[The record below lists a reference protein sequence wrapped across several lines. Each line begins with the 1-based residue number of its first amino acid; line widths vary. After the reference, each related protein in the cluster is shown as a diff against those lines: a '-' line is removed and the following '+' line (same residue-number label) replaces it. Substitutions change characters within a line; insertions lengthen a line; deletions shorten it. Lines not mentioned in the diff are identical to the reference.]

1 MANLISIV
9 TLLYLFITLV
19 HTAPP
24 NEPAQVQPRYQV
36 VSEKFHQEPNL
47 EYTFE

>member
-1 MANLISIV
+1 MANLISII

-19 HTAPP
+19 NTAPQ
-24 NEPAQVQPRYQV
+24 NQPAQVQPRYQV